1 MIRTKNLIRI
11 LLFTVITLTVSAK
24 EFRMMTY
31 NIYGGRLANGT
42 KIGQSIKRYK
52 PDFIALQEVDRYTNR
67 SNLRDIAK
75 DIADE
80 MGYNYY
86 YFQKSRDYDSGEF
99 GIAYVSKYPVEK
111 VQTYELPSIGIEKRQ
126 VIAAKIDKSAFGKS
140 ITFINTHLDYKQEA
154 KNEELNAP
162 LIMSEIVDGD
172 IKFLG
177 GDLNMLPTTEYYKQI
192 TQNWKDSYID
202 GDKAKVRKNDDP
214 RIDYI
219 LGDTSNNWKIKES
232 FFINDNTQD
241 WTKISDHLPYM
252 MIVDIK

>member
-1 MIRTKNLIRI
+1 M
-11 LLFTVITLTVSAK
+11 
-24 EFRMMTY
+24 
-31 NIYGGRLANGT
+31 
-42 KIGQSIKRYK
+42 
-52 PDFIALQEVDRYTNR
+52 QEVDRYTNR

-154 KNEELNAP
+154 KNEELNAL

>member
-111 VQTYELPSIGIEKRQ
+111 VHCRP
-126 VIAAKIDKSAFGKS
+126 
-140 ITFINTHLDYKQEA
+140 
-154 KNEELNAP
+154 
-162 LIMSEIVDGD
+162 
-172 IKFLG
+172 
-177 GDLNMLPTTEYYKQI
+177 
-192 TQNWKDSYID
+192 
-202 GDKAKVRKNDDP
+202 
-214 RIDYI
+214 
-219 LGDTSNNWKIKES
+219 
-232 FFINDNTQD
+232 
-241 WTKISDHLPYM
+241 
-252 MIVDIK
+252 